1 MPNKCWAQTCF
12 KQNSSEK
19 KFFSGFLC
27 VWQQLLPLI
36 GAVCVP
42 LCGYLC
48 VAQVIKWFSTINHS
62 KSNCQFHMLQQSES
76 TENQNN
82 RFYIMIISLLFGCVR
97 VCETTKAYNLFDFYF
112 FSVGGNH
119 LYVWWFTLRFISL
132 GWFFFRCS
140 LSSFRK
146 TSFDWLIPIHLLIHS
161 NKRIHF
167 SWFHTFVC
175 NGVNQWMELYSFGFK
190 NWSTQK
196 ERRARGGKR
205 ERMNGRLPTTVSIYL
220 IGIKSSHPQVWN
232 ALSNAHKQ
240 TQIRIRIL
248 FQV

>member
-48 VAQVIKWFSTINHS
+48 VAQVMLKWFSTINHS

-132 GWFFFRCS
+132 GWFFFS
-140 LSSFRK
+140 LLTQFISKNFVRLVDSNSFAH
-146 TSFDWLIPIHLLIHS
+146 SF
-161 NKRIHF
+161 K
-167 SWFHTFVC
+167 
-175 NGVNQWMELYSFGFK
+175 
-190 NWSTQK
+190 
-196 ERRARGGKR
+196 
-205 ERMNGRLPTTVSIYL
+205 
-220 IGIKSSHPQVWN
+220 
-232 ALSNAHKQ
+232 
-240 TQIRIRIL
+240 
-248 FQV
+248 